1 MNRIYKVI
9 WSKAKNCYVVAS
21 ELAKNHT
28 KGSRSRSV
36 RVTAAQTLTA
46 FLISAYLVG
55 GYGVPAAMADNAG
68 VTGANVTRSG
78 TNASAW
84 GNSAKAEGINTTAWG
99 SATLAKALN
108 STAWGFYTKAEGQ
121 GATAWGVGYEG
132 STIAQEDPEYVIAK
146 GWGLLYSIWKAVHR
160 ECSKFPCGTGRNH
173 GCRRGRFCRNRCWG
187 KG

>member
-132 STIAQEDPEYVIAK
+132 STIAQEDPEYVIACTM
-146 GWGLLYSIWKAVHR
+146 LCA
-160 ECSKFPCGTGRNH
+160 F
-173 GCRRGRFCRNRCWG
+173 F
-187 KG
+187 